1 MSPNYFD
8 VMRIPLIAGRS
19 FESEDTAGVRPHV
32 VVSQSLAKMLFGLE
46 SPVGRQ
52 ISLGAQGLAAE
63 VVGVVGDVKHRALDE
78 MVLPTAY
85 LSAWQEPSPS
95 SVVVIRSQ
103 RPDVDVIA
111 AVREEVAQLDGG
123 LPVYRVR
130 SMSDVVA
137 SSPGIEVRRVLTAT
151 FGAFALLAVVLSAVG
166 LFGVVAHDI
175 ASRRREL
182 ALRMALGARPIR
194 ILWATVRQGAVMMIS
209 GLALG
214 GLLSIWT
221 TQALGGVGLT
231 MTGTVDLFS
240 VGTAAAF
247 FLAVAAGALLPAVLR
262 AVRTDAMIALRSE

>member
-1 MSPNYFD
+1 VSPNYFD
-8 VMRIPLIAGRS
+8 VMRIPVIAGRS
-19 FESEDTAGVRPHV
+19 FEPEDNAAVRPHV
-32 VVSQSLAKMLFGLE
+32 VVSESLARMLFGLE

-52 ISLGAQGLAAE
+52 ISLGAQVPAAE

-85 LSAWQEPSPS
+85 LSAWQQPSPS

-103 RPDVDVIA
+103 RPDVEVIA

-130 SMSDVVA
+130 SMSEVVA
-137 SSPGIEVRRVLTAT
+137 SSPGVEVRRVLTAT
-151 FGAFALLAVVLSAVG
+151 FGIFALLAVVLSAIG

-175 ASRRREL
+175 ASRRTEL
-182 ALRMALGARPIR
+182 ALRMALGARPMR

-214 GLLSIWT
+214 GLLSIWA
-221 TQALGGVGLT
+221 TQVLNGVGLT
-231 MTGTVDLFS
+231 RSTVDLVS
-240 VGTAAAF
+240 IGTAAAC

-262 AVRTDAMIALRSE
+262 AVRTDAIVALRSE